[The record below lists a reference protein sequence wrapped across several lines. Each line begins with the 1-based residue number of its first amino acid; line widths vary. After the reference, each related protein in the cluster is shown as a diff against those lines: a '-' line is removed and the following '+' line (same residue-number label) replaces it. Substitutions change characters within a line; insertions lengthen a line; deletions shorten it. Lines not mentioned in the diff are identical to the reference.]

1 MLTRPYEY
9 ETKLLYLLDEA
20 KDPNIVWCNSRLD
33 DEYRGSIGQRLFWI
47 FTTSMPI
54 CVSCLFTFIVA
65 VCVCV
70 WWLYGMNRNAEYL
83 QTSVVKYCCCCCCK
97 IKHFMSCKK
106 FGILRVPISIQ
117 DRLNVIVI
125 YQQSYLSPKIAQ
137 CVMAYVMHLACV
149 CLTFYIHYEELRN
162 GSLTDQV

>member
-1 MLTRPYEY
+1 
-9 ETKLLYLLDEA
+9 
-20 KDPNIVWCNSRLD
+20 
-33 DEYRGSIGQRLFWI
+33 
-47 FTTSMPI
+47 
-54 CVSCLFTFIVA
+54 
-65 VCVCV
+65 
-70 WWLYGMNRNAEYL
+70 
-83 QTSVVKYCCCCCCK
+83 
-97 IKHFMSCKK
+97 MSCKK